1 MEKFK
6 AVEKEMKTK
15 AYSKEGLSAAQK
27 LDPKEKEKLETC
39 QFLTNMVDELD
50 RQIETVEAET
60 ESLQANLKKG
70 KKDIAKADRIAEL
83 ERTTERHKWHQS
95 KLELLLRALE
105 NGQVETEQVK
115 DLDESIRYYVENN
128 QEVDFMEDDS
138 IYDDLNLEEEED
150 LYGLN
155 NEVDRVS
162 SQDAQSAHDEGPD
175 IEIKPAIVALGK
187 QKSAV
192 SDTSTGS
199 NRRPST
205 HIKSPLPALA
215 TLHTPLP
222 PVPNTSNS
230 NAIKTN
236 LIPPKSSVEP
246 LKYASAAAAAAA
258 ATSAGE
264 KGGVGIAPLP
274 PPSGVPGHLGSL
286 SGIPP
291 LPSNTPRIVGGASPK
306 STSLQPIKTQVPAT
320 RVANAQ
326 GSGEGS
332 TLAHTLQKVQ
342 SLSQTNGTSG
352 STTSNSISSTPVV
365 EKAEKATISTNK
377 QPTSRHID
385 VTAETRKKSLPGQ
398 STTNGDLPKMTVA
411 DESVYHLPSSLH
423 DLIESFGSAKN
434 NIALGPKPADE
445 RLLSLSHATCPESI
459 DAERPRHYRP
469 QNPYPY
475 TPAYYPQEPLSIFD
489 DARLYTRVDIDTLF
503 YTFYFRQGTYE
514 QYLAAK
520 ALKAQSWRF
529 HKQYQT
535 WFQRHEEPKSIT
547 EEYEQGTYRFFDYES
562 TWYAYVTSYNHSS
575 FFYPSLRFNLE
586 IIVSKYN
593 WQLTFFFIQDES
605 T

>member
-39 QFLTNMVDELD
+39 QFLTNMVDDLD

-60 ESLQANLKKG
+60 ESIQANLKKG
-70 KKDIAKADRIAEL
+70 KKDVAKADRIAEL

-115 DLDESIRYYVENN
+115 DLEESIRYYVENN

-162 SQDAQSAHDEGPD
+162 SQDAQSAHDEGVD
-175 IEIKPAIVALGK
+175 LETKPAIIALGK
-187 QKSAV
+187 QKSTV
-192 SDTSTGS
+192 SDTSIGS
-199 NRRPST
+199 SRRPST

-222 PVPNTSNS
+222 PVPNTSTP

-236 LIPPKSSVEP
+236 LIPPKSSAEP

-258 ATSAGE
+258 ATSAGD
-264 KGGVGIAPLP
+264 KSGVGIAPLP
-274 PPSGVPGHLGSL
+274 PPSSVPGNLGSV
-286 SGIPP
+286 SGIAP
-291 LPSNTPRIVGGASPK
+291 LPSNTSRSIGGASPK
-306 STSLQPIKTQVPAT
+306 TSSLQPTKTQVPAT

-326 GSGEGS
+326 GLNEGS
-332 TLAHTLQKVQ
+332 MLAHTLHKVQ
-342 SLSQTNGTSG
+342 SLSLTNGTSG

-365 EKAEKATISTNK
+365 EKAEKATIAINK
-377 QPTSRHID
+377 QSTSGNVE
-385 VTAETRKKSLPGQ
+385 VTAEARKKSLQGQ
-398 STTNGDLPKMTVA
+398 STTNGDSFKSTVA

-423 DLIESFGSAKN
+423 DLIESFGSAKSSV
-434 NIALGPKPADE
+434 ALGPKPADE
-445 RLLSLSHATCPESI
+445 RLLALSHATCPESI

-562 TWYAYVTSYNHSS
+562 TWYGFIIVYCYYFPFDLLIS
-575 FFYPSLRFNLE
+575 FNLD
-586 IIVSKYN
+586 IVV
-593 WQLTFFFIQDES
+593 L
-605 T
+605 